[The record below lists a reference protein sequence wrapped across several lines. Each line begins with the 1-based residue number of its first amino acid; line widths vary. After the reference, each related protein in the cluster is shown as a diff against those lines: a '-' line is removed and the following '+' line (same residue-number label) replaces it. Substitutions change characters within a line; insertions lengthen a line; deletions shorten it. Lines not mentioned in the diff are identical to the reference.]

1 VNPRPRITPASENST
16 TPPPIHATATY
27 ASVPTTR
34 TPSLSRNDTRRPLV
48 SATTPVGTS
57 NSAMAAVNAAFA
69 TNTSKTV
76 SPASRR
82 KSVLIPQISEADR
95 VNSAVM
101 TRYVRMMR

>member
-1 VNPRPRITPASENST
+1 
-16 TPPPIHATATY
+16 
-27 ASVPTTR
+27 
-34 TPSLSRNDTRRPLV
+34 
-48 SATTPVGTS
+48 
-57 NSAMAAVNAAFA
+57 MAAVNAAFA